1 MKQTAGSEED
11 TDSLLSGA
19 FHIVKITIK
28 TKKTQMKVH
37 NTIFLLTLM
46 TLDAKDVWDS
56 ITPNVPK
63 DIGNLD
69 AIYAKRMLL
78 IMNFC
83 LLNSLLESM
92 NP

>member
-1 MKQTAGSEED
+1 MQTTGSEED

-28 TKKTQMKVH
+28 THKKVH
-37 NTIFLLTLM
+37 NTIFLLTLKS
-46 TLDAKDVWDS
+46 LDAKDVWDS
-56 ITPNVPK
+56 ITPNVPQ
-63 DIGNLD
+63 DIMKLD
-69 AIYAKRMLL
+69 AIYAKSKLL
-78 IMNFC
+78 KMIC